1 MSAYPKNI
9 IRVLQ
14 KPSVKI
20 PSIPTG
26 VVVSLDTVAMDK
38 CAQTLMNAAPVFT
51 IAVTMHIAT
60 IPLVLITAVVLKD
73 SKEMAYHVKM

>member
-1 MSAYPKNI
+1 MNAYPKNI

-20 PSIPTG
+20 PSVLTG
-26 VVVSLDTVAMDK
+26 VVVSLDTVVMER

-51 IAVTMHIAT
+51 TAVIMDIAT
-60 IPLVLITAVVLKD
+60 IPLVPISAVVLKD
-73 SKEMAYHVKM
+73 SMEMACHVKM

>member
-1 MSAYPKNI
+1 MNAYPKNI

-20 PSIPTG
+20 PSVLIDA
-26 VVVSLDTVAMDK
+26 VVSLDTVVMEK
-38 CAQTLMNAAPVFT
+38 CAQTLMNAALVSK

-60 IPLVLITAVVLKD
+60 IPSVLISAVVLKD
-73 SKEMAYHVKM
+73 SMEMACHVKM

>member
-20 PSIPTG
+20 PSVPTG
-26 VVVSLDTVAMDK
+26 VVVSLDTVVMDK

-73 SKEMAYHVKM
+73 SMEMACHVKM

>member
-20 PSIPTG
+20 PSVPTG
-26 VVVSLDTVAMDK
+26 VVVSLDTVMMDK

-51 IAVTMHIAT
+51 IAVIMHIAT

-73 SKEMAYHVKM
+73 SMEMACHVKM